1 MRGRAGPPHPGMYR
15 VPSPGFL
22 EAHDDKNPLN
32 AGQFHVLKKCHVK
45 FDRLVYKML
54 WIKKLRP
61 NLNTQR
67 DCP

>member
-1 MRGRAGPPHPGMYR
+1 MRGLAAPPHPGIYR

-45 FDRLVYKML
+45 FDRHSLQDVVDQK
-54 WIKKLRP
+54 
-61 NLNTQR
+61 TQA
-67 DCP
+67 